1 MKGPLR
7 VLRAQEHPLRRGVYL
22 LPSLLTTGNLL
33 AGFYSIT
40 LSLAGDYWRA
50 AVFIFVAHVLDGLD
64 GRVARFTRTTS
75 RFGIEY
81 DSLADLVAFGVAP
94 ALLAYRWALVPWG
107 DWGWLAASLYVVCGA
122 LRLARFNVQVDS
134 VERRS
139 FVGLPIP
146 AAAEVIVSVVLLY
159 YYLGGAGAAHK
170 QATLLVL
177 IYVLAALMVSNFR
190 YFSFKE
196 LPFRRRQ
203 EFWILILAILTVQ
216 VAIAMPQV
224 FLFLGSTGY
233 ALSGPIRGLSAF
245 RRWRR
250 RRAARRVAAAA

>member
-1 MKGPLR
+1 MRRPLR
-7 VLRAQEHPLRRGVYL
+7 VLQGQDAPLRRGVYV
-22 LPSLLTTGNLL
+22 LPNLITTGNLL

-40 LSLAGDYWRA
+40 LTLSGDFRRA
-50 AVFIFVAHVLDGLD
+50 AMLVFVAQVLDTLD
-64 GRVARFTRTTS
+64 GRLARMTRATS

-94 ALLAYRWALVPWG
+94 ALLAYRWALLPWG
-107 DWGWLAASLYVVCGA
+107 DWGWLAASLFVVCGA

-146 AAAEVIVSVVLLY
+146 AAAAVIASVVLLY
-159 YYLGGAGAAHK
+159 YYHGSAGETHK
-170 QATLLVL
+170 QATLLAL
-177 IYVLAALMVSNFR
+177 IYTLAVLMVSNFS

-203 EFWILILAILTVQ
+203 GFWILILAILFIQ
-216 VAIAMPQV
+216 VAIVRPQLV
-224 FLFLGSTGY
+224 LFLCASGY
-233 ALSGPIRGLSAF
+233 ALSGPLRSLVGLWRG
-245 RRWRR
+245 RRERA
-250 RRAARRVAAAA
+250 RRAAAAA

>member
-1 MKGPLR
+1 MKEPLR
-7 VLRAQEHPLRRGVYL
+7 VLRVPEHPARRGVYL

-40 LSLAGDYWRA
+40 LTVADEFWRA
-50 AVFIFVAHVLDGLD
+50 AVFIFVAHVLDALD
-64 GRVARFTRTTS
+64 GRVARYTRTTS

-94 ALLAYRWALVPWG
+94 AMLAYRWALVPWG
-107 DWGWLAASLYVVCGA
+107 DWGWLAASLYVTCGA

-134 VERRS
+134 VEKRS
-139 FVGLPIP
+139 FIGLPIP
-146 AAAEVIVSVVLLY
+146 AAAEVIASVVLLY
-159 YYLGGAGAAHK
+159 YYVGGAGAANKH
-170 QATLLVL
+170 AILLGL

-203 EFWILILAILTVQ
+203 AFWILILAILLVQ

-224 FLFLGSTGY
+224 FLFFGATGY
-233 ALSGPIRGLSAF
+233 ALSGPIRGLSAL

-250 RRAARRVAAAA
+250 RRNRRIAAAA

>member
-1 MKGPLR
+1 VHVKGPLR
-7 VLRAQEHPLRRGVYL
+7 VLRGQESPLRRGVYI
-22 LPSLLTTGNLL
+22 LPSLFTTGNLL

-40 LSLAGDYWRA
+40 LTLAGDFARA
-50 AVFIFVAHVLDGLD
+50 AVFILVAHVLDGLD

-94 ALLAYRWALVPWG
+94 AVLAYRWALVPWG
-107 DWGWLAASLYVVCGA
+107 DWGWLAASLYVACGA

-134 VERRS
+134 VEKRS

-146 AAAEVIVSVVLLY
+146 AAADVIASVVLLY
-159 YYLGGAGAAHK
+159 YYVGGAGATYK
-170 QATLLVL
+170 RATLLVL
-177 IYVLAALMVSNFR
+177 TYVLAALMVSNFR

-203 EFWILILAILTVQ
+203 GFWILVLAILLVQ
-216 VAIAMPQV
+216 VAIAIPQV
-224 FLFLGSTGY
+224 VLFLGATGY
-233 ALSGPIRGLSAF
+233 ALSGPVRALIAPG
-245 RRWRR
+245 RWRR
-250 RRAARRVAAAA
+250 GGEDAAAAA

>member
-7 VLRAQEHPLRRGVYL
+7 VLRGQQESPLRRGVYI

-40 LSLAGDYWRA
+40 LTLSGDFARA
-50 AVFIFVAHVLDGLD
+50 AVFVLVAHVLDGLD

-94 ALLAYRWALVPWG
+94 AVLAYRWALVPWG
-107 DWGWLAASLYVVCGA
+107 DWGWLAASLYVACGA

-134 VERRS
+134 VEKRS

-146 AAAEVIVSVVLLY
+146 AAADVIAAVVLLY
-159 YYLGGAGAAHK
+159 YYVGGAGATHK
-170 QATLLVL
+170 QATLLL
-177 IYVLAALMVSNFR
+177 LTYTLAALMVSNFR

-203 EFWILILAILTVQ
+203 AFWILFLAIVLVQ
-216 VAIAMPQV
+216 VTIAIPQV
-224 FLFLGSTGY
+224 MLFLASAGY
-233 ALSGPIRGLSAF
+233 ALSGPVRGVLTL

-250 RRAARRVAAAA
+250 QRAAKAAAA

>member
-7 VLRAQEHPLRRGVYL
+7 VLGGGESPLRRGVYL

-40 LSLAGDYWRA
+40 LSLAGDFSRA
-50 AVFIFVAHVLDGLD
+50 AVVIFVAHILDVLD
-64 GRVARFTRTTS
+64 GRVARLTRTTS

-94 ALLAYRWALVPWG
+94 AVLAFSWALEPWG
-107 DWGWLAASLYVVCGA
+107 RWGWLAASLYVACAA

-134 VERRS
+134 VEKRT
-139 FVGLPIP
+139 FVGLPVP

-159 YYLGGAGAAHK
+159 YYFGGVGSTSQH
-170 QATLLVL
+170 ATLLIL
-177 IYVLAALMVSNFR
+177 IYVLAGLMVSNIR

-203 EFWILILAILTVQ
+203 AFWILILAIV
-216 VAIAMPQV
+216 VVEFAIAVPRV
-224 FLFLGSTGY
+224 ALFVAAMGY
-233 ALSGPIRGLSAF
+233 ASSGPLRSLVTL

-250 RRAARRVAAAA
+250 RRAARAAAVA

>member
-7 VLRAQEHPLRRGVYL
+7 VLRAEESPLRRGVYI

-40 LSLAGDYWRA
+40 LTFAGDFWRA
-50 AVFIFVAHVLDGLD
+50 AVFILVANLLDVLD
-64 GRVARFTRTTS
+64 GRVARLTRTTS

-94 ALLAYRWALVPWG
+94 AVLAYRWALGPWG
-107 DWGWLAASLYVVCGA
+107 DFGWLAASLYVVCGA

-134 VERRS
+134 VEKRT

-146 AAAEVIVSVVLLY
+146 AAADVIASVVLLY
-159 YYLGGAGAAHK
+159 YYVGGAGATYK
-170 QATLLVL
+170 RATLLML
-177 IYVLAALMVSNFR
+177 IYALAALMVSNIR

-203 EFWILILAILTVQ
+203 AFWILILGVVFVQ
-216 VAIAMPQV
+216 IAIAMPQV
-224 FLFLGSTGY
+224 VLFVAAVGY
-233 ALSGPIRGLSAF
+233 AFSGPVGALLGLGP
-245 RRWRR
+245 WRR
-250 RRAARRVAAAA
+250 RPDRAAAAA